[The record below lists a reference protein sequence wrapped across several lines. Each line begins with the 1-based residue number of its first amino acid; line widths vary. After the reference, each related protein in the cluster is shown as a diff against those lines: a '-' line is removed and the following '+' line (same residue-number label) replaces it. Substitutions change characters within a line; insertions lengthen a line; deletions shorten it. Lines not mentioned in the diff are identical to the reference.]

1 MARSI
6 SKLIGHLLV
15 ATPSLIDTHFSK
27 SVIYICEHDEK
38 GILGIMINKPLGIPI
53 QRIFDQLGIDAQS
66 NNSDPGDPHR
76 QDVMMGGPVETDHG
90 FILYH
95 RSTPSNSIQ
104 ISDSRALL
112 SEIAQG
118 KGPERFIVSLGYAGW
133 EPKQLG
139 EEIRRND
146 WLVVPISDT
155 NSKALLFD
163 TPAKDRWNTAINL
176 LGYPPHAIST
186 QVGHA

>member
-27 SVIYICEHDEK
+27 SVIYICEQDEK
-38 GILGIMINKPLGIPI
+38 GVLGVMINKPLGIPV
-53 QRIFDQLGIDAQS
+53 QRIFDELGIESEVNHA
-66 NNSDPGDPHR
+66 PAGDPHA
-76 QDVMMGGPVETDHG
+76 QDVMMGGPVGTDHG

-95 RSTPSNSIQ
+95 ESSSIRISNSPT
-104 ISDSRALL
+104 LL

-118 KGPERFIVSLGYAGW
+118 KGPEEFLISLGYAGW
-133 EPKQLG
+133 ELQQLRK
-139 EEIRRND
+139 EICRND
-146 WLVVPISDT
+146 WLVVPVSDL
-155 NSKALLFD
+155 NSRKLLFD
-163 TPAKDRWNTAINL
+163 TPAKDRWNSAISL